1 MQSDVLVQYLVRN
14 LSHTSSPELK
24 MLCARAI
31 FRLAEEEESK
41 HLVK

>member
-1 MQSDVLVQYLVRN
+1 MQSDVLIQYLVRN
-14 LSHTSSPELK
+14 LSTNSPELK

-31 FRLAEEEESK
+31 FRLAEEEETK